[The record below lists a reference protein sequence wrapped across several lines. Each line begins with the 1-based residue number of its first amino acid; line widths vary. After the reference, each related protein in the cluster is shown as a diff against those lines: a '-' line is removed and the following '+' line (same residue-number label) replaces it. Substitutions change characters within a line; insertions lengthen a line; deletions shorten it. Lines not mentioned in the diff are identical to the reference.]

1 MESALIFFIP
11 QKFLADSNNKIY
23 DLQEST
29 YWSTRDGDKYP
40 HRFVINLGEDVKV
53 SGFRYLPRAEES
65 YPGMI
70 KKYKAYVKSTPF
82 NF

>member
-1 MESALIFFIP
+1 MLTM
-11 QKFLADSNNKIY
+11 N
-23 DLQEST
+23 LQCVLYRMLT
-29 YWSTRDGDKYP
+29 
-40 HRFVINLGEDVKV
+40 VKV